1 MAAAAVTALSA
12 HGAVDASA
20 VTSGA
25 LCLTFDDRNFD
36 TWERC
41 IPLFAK

>member
-1 MAAAAVTALSA
+1 MAEAAVTALSA

-25 LCLTFDDRNFD
+25 LCLTFDDRTTLILNVLL
-36 TWERC
+36 
-41 IPLFAK
+41 II